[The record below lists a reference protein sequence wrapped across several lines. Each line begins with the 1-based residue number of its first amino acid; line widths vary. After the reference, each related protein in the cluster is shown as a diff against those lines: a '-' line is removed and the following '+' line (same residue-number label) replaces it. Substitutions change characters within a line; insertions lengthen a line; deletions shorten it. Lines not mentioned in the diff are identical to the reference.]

1 MSLGRNEPLFNLTV
15 VLASAAVFVAY
26 TLGVFLD
33 PVPAAVVAALV
44 VAGVA
49 VVVAPHGARLLL
61 ALGGSTGV
69 VVAGYLL
76 FAMQRT
82 LFGDFFS
89 ATEYPVQRAA
99 MHDLVPLFVLLAL
112 IVALGTAPDIFFAMI
127 RDASDPIVQL
137 VGEGQQADL
146 DSLAAVL
153 GGVR

>member
-69 VVAGYLL
+69 VVAGYLVPRVVLEDLLFGGVGVANEPYVAAVCSLAVLSLL
-76 FAMQRT
+76 FAAFHVLAFR
-82 LFGDFFS
+82 S
-89 ATEYPVQRAA
+89 ASRRRPV
-99 MHDLVPLFVLLAL
+99 P
-112 IVALGTAPDIFFAMI
+112 
-127 RDASDPIVQL
+127 
-137 VGEGQQADL
+137 
-146 DSLAAVL
+146 
-153 GGVR
+153 